1 MKTSWWIES
10 GAASQA
16 AHEFMWFVLIVV
28 VGVGVVIWLD
38 MRNDK

>member
-1 MKTSWWIES
+1 L
-10 GAASQA
+10 
-16 AHEFMWFVLIVV
+16 MWFVLIVV